1 MLVTDSVKT
10 SKGCLRY
17 GSSGSLVATSTIC
30 QWRERE
36 RGRERERKR
45 RRESPVLWD
54 PVGKKQRERERER
67 EGPPRR
73 ERGRARSDTTAADG
87 LPELGASCW
96 LEMRLPS
103 SVSYIAPLSLP
114 QRAAA

>member
-1 MLVTDSVKT
+1 MDPAALWLQPQLFV
-10 SKGCLRY
+10 
-17 GSSGSLVATSTIC
+17 SG
-30 QWRERE
+30 
-36 RGRERERKR
+36 
-45 RRESPVLWD
+45 
-54 PVGKKQRERERER
+54 ERER
-67 EGPPRR
+67 EGPPGR

-87 LPELGASCW
+87 LQELGASCW